1 LYLSIIVFGIFG
13 ELVVRG
19 ALVVSGDPTA
29 TALGISGSQFLWR
42 AGIVGNLLM
51 HVCDVPVIVV
61 LYLLLRPVSES
72 LALLATFI
80 NLVQTA
86 VLVANK
92 LNLLVPLFLL
102 EDAGY
107 LKAFSTQELHALSYL
122 AIKAHGYGFGIGL
135 IFFGFACLVRGYL
148 IFKSGYLP
156 KTLGLLMQLAG
167 LSYLTNSF
175 ALLLAPSFATSI
187 FPAILVPAFVG
198 ELSLCLWLIIKGVD
212 MGQWE
217 QRAKP
222 RHARSASP

>member
-1 LYLSIIVFGIFG
+1 LYLSIIVFGILG

-92 LNLLVPLFLL
+92 LNLLVPLFLR
-102 EDAGY
+102 
-107 LKAFSTQELHALSYL
+107 KRL
-122 AIKAHGYGFGIGL
+122 AI
-135 IFFGFACLVRGYL
+135 
-148 IFKSGYLP
+148 
-156 KTLGLLMQLAG
+156 
-167 LSYLTNSF
+167 
-175 ALLLAPSFATSI
+175 PS
-187 FPAILVPAFVG
+187 
-198 ELSLCLWLIIKGVD
+198 
-212 MGQWE
+212 
-217 QRAKP
+217 
-222 RHARSASP
+222 